1 MRVLVTGGA
10 GYIGSH
16 TCKALAQ
23 AGHTPIVYD
32 NLRTGHAW
40 AVKWGPFEH
49 GDINDLASLSDAMR
63 RHRPEAVI
71 NFAALA
77 YVGESVTRPD
87 FYYQANVTGMI
98 TLLQAMRFCDVSSI
112 VLSSSC
118 ATYGVPPH
126 IPIAEDTPQNP
137 INPYGRSKRM
147 AEEVMRDVCA
157 AYGLGGVALRYFNA
171 AGADREGDLGE
182 EHEPE
187 THLIPL
193 VLQAAAGRRD
203 HVSVFG
209 NDYDTPDGTCVRDYV
224 HVTDLASAHVAALSK
239 CRPGDVSAFNL
250 GTGRG
255 SSIAEVVACARAVTG
270 KEIVVRQA
278 PRRPGDPPVLVADAT
293 RAREGLGWSPVHSD
307 LERVIADA
315 WAWMTIH
322 RARLPAGG

>member
-1 MRVLVTGGA
+1 VRVLVTGGA

-16 TCKALAQ
+16 TCKALAE

-40 AVKWGPFEH
+40 AVKWGPLEY
-49 GDINDLASLSDAMR
+49 GDINDLAGLSDAMR
-63 RHRPEAVI
+63 RHRPDAVI

-87 FYYQANVTGMI
+87 FYYQTNVGGMN
-98 TLLQAMRFCDVSSI
+98 TLLQAMRFHDVNAI

-118 ATYGVPPH
+118 ATYGVPARV
-126 IPIAEDTPQNP
+126 PIGEDTPQNP

-147 AEEVMRDVCA
+147 AEEIMCDVCA
-157 AYGLGGVALRYFNA
+157 AYGLGGIALRYFNA
-171 AGADREGDLGE
+171 AGADADGELGE

-193 VLQAAAGRRD
+193 VLQVAAGQRD
-203 HVSVFG
+203 HVSIFG
-209 NDYDTPDGTCVRDYV
+209 TDYDTPDGTCIRDYV

-239 CRPGDVSAFNL
+239 CQPGGLSAFNL
-250 GTGRG
+250 GTGHG

-270 KEIVVRQA
+270 KTIVAQEG
-278 PRRPGDPPVLVADAT
+278 PRRPGDPPALVADAA
-293 RAREGLGWSPVHSD
+293 RAREVLGWNPAHSD
-307 LERVIADA
+307 LEKVIADA

-322 RARLPAGG
+322 RARVPAGG